1 MGPITGLR
9 IVNLRVRDKVA
20 YPDLTLDVAS
30 EGAEH
35 LVVGLENGGGKST
48 LLGAIY
54 HVFVPDA
61 DQFLPRRAQR
71 RQHKEGELKKLEHY
85 VPGGDPTHFIVEV
98 ECPTQDGVLPT
109 FTGPRVLV
117 GACLW
122 KPAGSPP
129 SAPASEF
136 FWSARCV
143 TPDLSLRELA
153 LRGPGGRLLDHR
165 EFRAKLKQ
173 LRTDVPAAQVN
184 VEEGKG
190 AWELHLRGLGID
202 VEYVRQFLLRMNED
216 EGAADQVFTYAS
228 SRSFLNSLVAV
239 VGDPSAIEQ
248 LKQRLSDMA
257 RDADTML
264 LDRLRAALLG
274 NLVAHT
280 APLAEAVRDLRE
292 RTRERDRMVDRVVAT
307 QRRLGQCLDDL
318 QRASAAA
325 SARRAEL
332 DRSVIEARNAYSEAH
347 ARYVLARVQV
357 ARLRMEAAA
366 AETRTAEREQD
377 EARADERVARAAA
390 LLAERRTSEAR
401 ARGVE
406 ELLARKVI
414 EAEPLRRA
422 LSSAVQA
429 MDLRLAADIERLEGE
444 RRGFLAAAAR
454 AAEDLCRAGEQ
465 RAAAA
470 SAVGA
475 LGGERKAL
483 VAERAALDLQ
493 LSRAVE
499 AGVIRAPNVDVAVE
513 LQRARELV
521 ASEGTAAEAHEQRRR
536 RASDALEELAKR
548 DRQLTGD
555 LVRVEEGI
563 DRARSDL
570 ETVSRRTDALA
581 TSIAASGMVEIHP
594 VVLDD
599 HHGAIRERLEAV
611 IEAARLKQAAA
622 AVSGAAAERAAVWLR
637 DHERLPPRPDVE
649 RLCDRARAER
659 LGARPGWSYLATL
672 RDDFAAACA
681 EAHPGLADGIV
692 VNVPEDLSKVVE
704 LVAAAR
710 DELDGPVLVGPAS
723 AFEGEAG
730 GLGRASTVVVLP
742 HTAYWSTTAG
752 RELVGA
758 RTAEAERWRTEKD
771 EATARG
777 DAAVSLR
784 EQLASWTAEV
794 GPGGHEQRRRHLERQ
809 LEHKRAITSE
819 RGDLAL
825 TIEER
830 RADGASAEAAR
841 DAARERAR
849 DAALRAQRLETL
861 TSVRGRI
868 DAIEARLD
876 VVDADESAATIDRD
890 VATVAMT
897 EAAARQ
903 EAASVRLQQLAA
915 DLAGLATERNE
926 LASLAAVAVLSGD
939 VVEERDRAADRNLLA
954 QHVRDREN
962 RWRGAVTDP
971 ELRAEL
977 GTLQSAVRELEKRLR
992 EYTDVAEKARALL
1005 AEDPTR
1011 SADDYRTRAEQ
1022 VRNTVEM
1029 LAGRIGELKATER
1042 QLKSELDKVQ
1052 DEFRTL
1058 RRPAELGPDE
1068 AGAVDEAADV
1078 CERLRGRRE
1087 AAMSLRAER
1096 EAEQLAAAQIEK
1108 ITIARVELADAARR
1122 RLGTAAQRLVAGG
1135 VIVPPIDLAG
1145 RESHLDDGALL
1156 ADSELPGPFAVV
1168 LRAAGARVEE
1178 EDPATALDADKAA
1191 TAGSLDDIDAET
1203 EHLHAA
1209 LAALESRATVA
1220 LDAAEALLRDAS
1232 EDVVAGDRIV
1242 QTLRA
1247 APRRTLA
1254 DLAATHHDDIVQRLE
1269 AVRHHVATFDA
1280 RVDALADTV
1289 YASIADLLREVRRTV
1304 RESQLPNTPAMG
1316 RWAGADLLQLT
1327 GLDTLKVEQR
1337 RAAIAATLRGWFNPE
1352 RPEDRPRNFDSNDVV
1367 DDLLRA
1373 VTPQFTA
1380 RILIPSDPLDP
1391 EHKPVDHLALETSG
1405 GEGVTVALILASLL
1419 ASRRASA
1426 RGHRRTTLLLDNPF
1440 AKVTKPEF
1448 LRLARDVADE
1458 LDVQLVAFT
1467 GIRDLGALTVF
1478 PRLTQLRVSR
1488 RENANF
1494 VVPYEIDDDRLQP
1507 LLRDGT
1513 LYVSPVEWAAAQ
1525 RDGSGA
1531 WPLMS
1536 AVTVAARRSRGST

>member
-20 YPDLTLDVAS
+20 YPDLTLDIAS
-30 EGAEH
+30 DGAEH

-54 HVFVPDA
+54 HVFVPEA

-71 RQHKEGELKKLEHY
+71 RQHKDGELKRLEHY

-98 ECPTQDGVLPT
+98 ECPTPDGVLPT

-136 FWSARCV
+136 FWSARSV
-143 TPDLSLRELA
+143 TPDLSLRGLA

-173 LRTDVPAAQVN
+173 LRTEIPAAQVSI
-184 VEEGKG
+184 EEGKG
-190 AWELHLRGLGID
+190 TWELHLRGLGVD

-228 SRSFLNSLVAV
+228 SRAFLNSLVAV
-239 VGDPSAIEQ
+239 VGDPSAVEQ

-264 LDRLRAALLG
+264 LDRQRSVLLG
-274 NLVAHT
+274 NLVVHT
-280 APLAEAVRDLRE
+280 APLSEAVRELRE
-292 RTRERDRMVDRVVAT
+292 LTRGRDQNVDHILVT
-307 QRRLGQCLDDL
+307 QRGLGHRRDEC
-318 QRASAAA
+318 QRASTTWAT
-325 SARRAEL
+325 RRAEL
-332 DRSVIEARNAYSEAH
+332 DRSVIEARNAYSEAL
-347 ARYVLARVQV
+347 ARYALARVQL
-357 ARLRMEAAA
+357 ARLRMGAAGCDTKA
-366 AETRTAEREQD
+366 AEREQ
-377 EARADERVARAAA
+377 EQARADERVARAAV
-390 LLAERRTSEAR
+390 LLAERRTNEER
-401 ARGVE
+401 ARGIE
-406 ELLARKVI
+406 ELLAQKAI
-414 EAEPLRRA
+414 AAEPLRRA

-429 MDLRLAADIERLEGE
+429 FGLRLAADIERLEGE
-444 RRGFLAAAAR
+444 RREILATAVR
-454 AAEDLCRAGEQ
+454 AGEDLRRAGEQ
-465 RAAAA
+465 RATAA

-475 LGGERKAL
+475 LEGERKAL
-483 VAERAALDLQ
+483 VGERTALDVQ
-493 LSRAVE
+493 VSRAVE
-499 AGVIRAPNVDVAVE
+499 AGVIRAATVDFALE
-513 LQRARELV
+513 LQRTCDAV
-521 ASEGTAAEAHEQRRR
+521 AIERTAAEEQEQRRR
-536 RASDALEELAKR
+536 RASKAVEELTVR
-548 DRQLTGD
+548 DRKLSRD
-555 LVRVEEGI
+555 LVRIEGEI
-563 DRARSDL
+563 DRARGDC
-570 ETVSRRTDALA
+570 ETASRRTDALA
-581 TSIAASGMVEIHP
+581 SSLAASGMIEIHP

-599 HHGAIRERLEAV
+599 HHGAVKERLEAV

-637 DHERLPPRPDVE
+637 DHDRLPPRPDLE

-672 RDDFAAACA
+672 RDDYAAACA

-692 VNVPEDLSKVVE
+692 VNVPEDLGKVIE

-710 DELDGPVLVGPAS
+710 NELDGPVVVGPPS
-723 AFEGEAG
+723 AFDTEAG
-730 GLGRASTVVVLP
+730 AALGALCTVVLP
-742 HTAYWSTTAG
+742 HTAYWSTAAG
-752 RELVGA
+752 REILDA
-758 RTAEAERWRTEKD
+758 RTAEAERWRTEKG

-777 DAAVSLR
+777 DGALSLR
-784 EQLASWTAEV
+784 EQLASWVTDV
-794 GPGGHEQRRRHLERQ
+794 GPGGINERERNLERR
-809 LEHKRAITSE
+809 LEAKRTIASQRDE
-819 RGDLAL
+819 L
-825 TIEER
+825 TRSIEER
-830 RADGASAEAAR
+830 SADRDSAEAA
-841 DAARERAR
+841 AESARERGR
-849 DAALRAQRLETL
+849 GAALRAQQLETL
-861 TSVRGRI
+861 ASVRARLN
-868 DAIEARLD
+868 AIETRLD
-876 VVDADESAATIDRD
+876 EVDIEEKTAAADRD
-890 VATVAMT
+890 GAAIAMGK
-897 EAAARQ
+897 AAERQ
-903 EAASVRLQQLAA
+903 EAANLRLQQVAA
-915 DLAGLATERNE
+915 DVAALTTERNE
-926 LASLAAVAVLSGD
+926 LASLAAISVLPGD
-939 VVEERDRAADRNLLA
+939 LVEERDRVADRNLLA
-954 QHVRDREN
+954 EHVRDREN

-977 GTLQSAVRELEKRLR
+977 MTLQSGVRDLEKRLG
-992 EYTDVAEKARALL
+992 EYTDVADEARELL

-1011 SADDYRTRAEQ
+1011 SADDYRRHAEEM
-1022 VRNTVEM
+1022 RGRVEI
-1029 LAGRIGELKATER
+1029 LAGRIGELRTIER
-1042 QLKSELDKVQ
+1042 QLKVDLDKVQ
-1052 DEFRTL
+1052 EEFRAL

-1068 AGAVDEAADV
+1068 TGDVAEAGEV
-1078 CERLRGRRE
+1078 CERLRARRE
-1087 AAMSLRAER
+1087 AATSLRAER
-1096 EAEQLAAAQIEK
+1096 ETEQAAAAQIEK
-1108 ITIARVELADAARR
+1108 ITIARVELVEGARR
-1122 RLGTAAQRLVAGG
+1122 RLGAAAQRLVGGG
-1135 VIVPPIDLAG
+1135 VIVPPIDLAA
-1145 RESHLDDGALL
+1145 RESLLDQGGLI
-1156 ADSELPGPFAVV
+1156 DSELPGGFAAL
-1168 LRAAGARVEE
+1168 LRAAGHRAVQ
-1178 EDPATALDADKAA
+1178 DDSAAALDADKAA
-1191 TAGSLDDIDAET
+1191 TAAALDDIDADT
-1203 EHLHAA
+1203 ERLHDAVG
-1209 LAALESRATVA
+1209 ALEISATGA
-1220 LDAAEALLRDAS
+1220 LDAVEAMLRDAS
-1232 EDVVAGDRIV
+1232 EDVVSGDRIV
-1242 QTLRA
+1242 QTLRS
-1247 APRRTLA
+1247 APRRALA
-1254 DLAATHHDDIVQRLE
+1254 ELVAAHHGDIVQRLE

-1352 RPEDRPRNFDSNDVV
+1352 RPEDRPRNFDGDDVV
-1367 DDLLRA
+1367 HDLLRA

-1494 VVPYEIDDDRLQP
+1494 VVPYNIDDDRLQP
-1507 LLRDGT
+1507 LLRNGT
-1513 LYVSPVEWAAAQ
+1513 LYVSPAEWAAAQ
-1525 RDGSGA
+1525 RDDPGA

-1536 AVTVAARRSRGST
+1536 AITVAARGTRGST